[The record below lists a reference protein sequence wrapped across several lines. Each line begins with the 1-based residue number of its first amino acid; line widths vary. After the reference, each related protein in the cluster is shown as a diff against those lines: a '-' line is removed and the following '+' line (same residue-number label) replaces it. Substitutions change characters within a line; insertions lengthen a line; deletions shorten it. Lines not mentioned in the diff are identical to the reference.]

1 MLAESIT
8 LSSSN
13 NSLALP
19 LLWSDIYLR
28 CQRLHVMFTLSPPL
42 LPTDVSSVRIMAT
55 GKEHELQKVSD
66 SFGALRRRAK
76 ELGIKDSQLT
86 KLTSVRNLR
95 KRRSTCLVFT
105 SFVFGLVGILT
116 GFGLI
121 LHQQGLLSN
130 QPLWKVAEYVLDF
143 DIEKDICVIPYPEI
157 ILDMFRP
164 PVECAICEDVHQ
176 VDRVSLLSREEFV
189 RKYAYTS
196 RPVVITDGTKDW
208 TASQHFSFDYFK
220 SIYGPESP
228 VLLSEDQKCQF
239 FPYKT
244 NFKSLQEVFNM
255 SKEDANMKGNPWY
268 IGW

>member
-1 MLAESIT
+1 MLAENIT
-8 LSSSN
+8 LSSLN
-13 NSLALP
+13 NSLAHP

-28 CQRLHVMFTLSPPL
+28 CQRLHVIFTSPPL
-42 LPTDVSSVRIMAT
+42 LPTDVRSVRIMAT

-121 LHQQGLLSN
+121 FYQQGLLSN
-130 QPLWKVAEYVLDF
+130 QSLWKVAEYVLDF
-143 DIEKDICVIPYPEI
+143 DIEKDFCVIPYPEI

>member
-1 MLAESIT
+1 
-8 LSSSN
+8 
-13 NSLALP
+13 
-19 LLWSDIYLR
+19 
-28 CQRLHVMFTLSPPL
+28 
-42 LPTDVSSVRIMAT
+42 MAT

-121 LHQQGLLSN
+121 FYQQGLLSN
-130 QPLWKVAEYVLDF
+130 QSLWKVAEYVLDF
-143 DIEKDICVIPYPEI
+143 DIEKDFCVIPYPEI

-255 SKEDANMKGNPWY
+255 SKEDANMKGHPWY